1 MIRSKNWVKD
11 RHFEYAPGDIV
22 KLVRK
27 KKNGHPRALEL
38 GRTYKILNIENN
50 DLFLIDS
57 EKMHLNGGAHIKVN
71 KDYFV
76 PVNMMR
82 DELINDILSDD

>member
-1 MIRSKNWVKD
+1 MMRSKTWIKD
-11 RHFEYAPGDIV
+11 RYFGYVSGKIV

-38 GRTYKILNIENN
+38 GKCYRIKRVENY
-50 DLFLIDS
+50 DLFVETL
-57 EKMHLNGGAHIKVN
+57 EGEHIIVKVH

-76 PVNMMR
+76 PIQEMR
-82 DELINDILSDD
+82 DELINDILSND